1 MTDTCLAKGCTAEL
15 PKWTKLCADHM
26 WMASVVVAADSAV
39 TDTFNGHYQNAI
51 DELEV
56 AIRKLREA
64 QDG

>member
-1 MTDTCLAKGCTAEL
+1 MSKCLAKGCNVKV
-15 PKWTKLCADHM
+15 PKWTKLCGDHM
-26 WMASVVVAADSAV
+26 WMAAVEAATDRAV